1 MISSAFV
8 PQLRYP
14 IDENTSFYIMQ
25 LSEDEFSI
33 ILTVATEEGS
43 LDYSGA
49 EEIMSYIEG
58 LSESAEAD

>member
-1 MISSAFV
+1 
-8 PQLRYP
+8 
-14 IDENTSFYIMQ
+14 MQ